1 MMVRI
6 RKKIETIITGNRKDR
21 LFSFG
26 SFLFMISLVYGGI
39 VKLREFCYKTGLL
52 KSKRLPCAVISIGNI
67 TVGGTGKTPMAIKV
81 AQIIRRLGYKVA
93 IISRGYKGGAEKTG
107 GIVSNGHTI
116 FMEPE
121 KAGDEPFMMASKLKD
136 IPVVVGQNRF
146 EAGRL
151 AIQEFNPDVIVLDDA
166 FQHLN
171 LKRDIDIVLLDC
183 GRPLGNAHLL
193 PRGILRETISAL
205 KRSDAFVLT
214 RFDSVSDYIR
224 QATMDKIEPQKR
236 AHSPQSAKALWRTG
250 LASES
255 ENSKV
260 PYGRRFPAACCGELQ
275 NLAPGRPVFRSF
287 HVPNLYKPVND
298 KKSMPGI
305 ELQNFDYGLLHGR
318 RVVAFS
324 GLAGNNDFRRTVES
338 LKCDLIDFFEF
349 PDHHKYTKMDLQAII
364 QSSINAQAEF
374 ILTTEKDYVR
384 IPGKTSWPVELVV
397 VGIELSLGDDE
408 NAFIDFIKN
417 RLEEI
422 VE

>member
-1 MMVRI
+1 M
-6 RKKIETIITGNRKDR
+6 TGNEQGR
-21 LFSFG
+21 LFSFE
-26 SFLFMISLVYGGI
+26 SFLLMVSLVYGGA
-39 VKLREFCYKTGLL
+39 VRLREAFYKNSIL
-52 KSKRLPCAVISIGNI
+52 KPKKLPCFVISIGNL
-67 TVGGTGKTPMAIKV
+67 TVGGTGKTPMTIYMAKLIKS
-81 AQIIRRLGYKVA
+81 LGYKVA

-107 GIVSNGHTI
+107 GIVSNGHTVL
-116 FMEPE
+116 MESD

-146 EAGRL
+146 EAGCL

-183 GRPLGNAHLL
+183 GRPFGNAHLL
-193 PRGILRETISAL
+193 PRGILREPISAL
-205 KRSDAFVLT
+205 KRGDAFVLT
-214 RFDSVSDYIR
+214 RSDSAPDYTR
-224 QATMDKIEPQKR
+224 QAFMDKIK
-236 AHSPQSAKALWRTG
+236 
-250 LASES
+250 
-255 ENSKV
+255 
-260 PYGRRFPAACCGELQ
+260 

-287 HVPNLYKPVND
+287 HVPNQTFAPDLLY
-298 KKSMPGI
+298 
-305 ELQNFDYGLLHGR
+305 GR

-324 GLAGNNDFRRTVES
+324 GLARNNDFRRTVES

-349 PDHHKYTKMDLQAII
+349 PDHHKYTEMDLQTIM

-397 VGIELSLGDDE
+397 VGIELSFENDK

-422 VE
+422 RMEEIVNRKDAENAKER

>member
-1 MMVRI
+1 MARI
-6 RKKIETIITGNRKDR
+6 RKKIETIITENRKDR

-26 SFLFMISLVYGGI
+26 SFLFMASLVYGGI
-39 VKLREFCYKTGLL
+39 VKLREFCYKAGIV
-52 KSKRLPCAVISIGNI
+52 KSKRLPCTIISIGNI
-67 TVGGTGKTPMAIKV
+67 TVGGTGKTPMTIKV
-81 AQIIRRLGYKVA
+81 AQIIRNLGYKVA

-116 FMEPE
+116 LMEPD

-146 EAGRL
+146 EAGCL
-151 AIQEFNPDVIVLDDA
+151 TIQEFNPDVIVLDDA

-171 LKRDIDIVLLDC
+171 QKRDIDIVLLDC
-183 GRPLGNAHLL
+183 GHPFGNNYLL
-193 PRGILRETISAL
+193 PRGILREPISAL
-205 KRSDAFVLT
+205 KRGDTFVLT
-214 RFDSVSDYIR
+214 RSDSAPDYIR
-224 QATMDKIEPQKR
+224 QVTVDKIK
-236 AHSPQSAKALWRTG
+236 
-250 LASES
+250 
-255 ENSKV
+255 
-260 PYGRRFPAACCGELQ
+260 
-275 NLAPGRPVFRSF
+275 NLAPGKPVFRSF
-287 HVPNLYKPVND
+287 YVPDLYKPINN
-298 KKSMPGI
+298 KNSMSGI
-305 ELQNFDYGLLHGR
+305 ELQNFDSGLLHGR

-349 PDHHKYTKMDLQAII
+349 PDHHKYTKTDLQTIM

-384 IPGKTSWPVELVV
+384 ISGETSWPVELVV

-408 NAFIDFIKN
+408 SAFIDFIKN
-417 RLEEI
+417 RLEGI

>member
-1 MMVRI
+1 MGNQMIDEI
-6 RKKIETIITGNRKDR
+6 RAKIKTIMTGSGKDR

-26 SFLFMISLVYGGI
+26 SFLFMVSLVYGGA
-39 VKLREFCYKTGLL
+39 VKLREALYKNSVLG
-52 KSKRLPCAVISIGNI
+52 SKKLPCFVISIGNI
-67 TVGGTGKTPMAIKV
+67 TVGGTGKTPMTIKV

-121 KAGDEPFMMASKLKD
+121 KAGDEPFMMAAKLKN
-136 IPVVVGQNRF
+136 IPVVVGQNRCK
-146 EAGRL
+146 AGRL
-151 AIQEFNPDVIVLDDA
+151 AIQEFGPDVIVLDDA

-183 GRPLGNAHLL
+183 RRPFGNAHLL
-193 PRGILRETISAL
+193 PRGILREPISAL

-214 RFDSVSDYIR
+214 RFDSASDYIR
-224 QATMDKIEPQKR
+224 QAAMDKIE
-236 AHSPQSAKALWRTG
+236 S
-250 LASES
+250 
-255 ENSKV
+255 
-260 PYGRRFPAACCGELQ
+260 
-275 NLAPGRPVFRSF
+275 LAPGKPVFRSF
-287 HVPNLYKPVND
+287 HVPNLYKPAND
-298 KKSMPGI
+298 KKSMPCI
-305 ELQNFDYGLLHGR
+305 KLQNFAPGLLYGR

-324 GLAGNNDFRRTVES
+324 GLAGNSDFRRTVES

-349 PDHHKYTKMDLQAII
+349 PDHHKYTEMDLQRII

-384 IPGKTSWPVELVV
+384 ISGETLWPVEIVV

-408 NAFIDFIKN
+408 SAFIDFIKT
-417 RLEEI
+417 RLKEI
-422 VE
+422 RKRRETF

>member
-1 MMVRI
+1 MTDKI
-6 RKKIETIITGNRKDR
+6 RTKIKSIMTGKDKTCF
-21 LFSFG
+21 FSMG
-26 SFLFMISLVYGGI
+26 SFLFIISLAYGYA
-39 VKLREFCYKTGLL
+39 VKLREFCYKIGIV
-52 KSKRLPCAVISIGNI
+52 KSKRLLCAVISIGNI
-67 TVGGTGKTPMAIKV
+67 TVGGTGKTPMTIKV

-116 FMEPE
+116 LMESD

-136 IPVVVGQNRF
+136 IPVVVGQNRYK
-146 EAGRL
+146 AGWL
-151 AIQEFNPDVIVLDDA
+151 AIKEFDPDVIVLDDA

-183 GRPLGNAHLL
+183 EHPFGNAHLL
-193 PRGILRETISAL
+193 PRGILREPISAL

-224 QATMDKIEPQKR
+224 QAAVDKIE
-236 AHSPQSAKALWRTG
+236 S
-250 LASES
+250 
-255 ENSKV
+255 
-260 PYGRRFPAACCGELQ
+260 
-275 NLAPGRPVFRSF
+275 LAPGRPVFKPF
-287 HVPNLYKPVND
+287 HVPNLYKPAND

-305 ELQNFDYGLLHGR
+305 KLQNFAPGLLYGR

-324 GLAGNNDFRRTVES
+324 GLAGNSDFRRTVES

-349 PDHHKYTKMDLQAII
+349 PDHHKYTEMDLQAII

-384 IPGKTSWPVELVV
+384 ISGETLWPVEIVV

-408 NAFIDFIKN
+408 SAFIDFIKT
-417 RLEEI
+417 RLKEI